1 MWPMPAVL
9 APLLGDGR
17 LGSFVYPDGK
27 RMHWEIRDGDVLLAG
42 QRAGTSPVRL
52 TRPAPPIAVLTSQ
65 HTSSSGEATLV
76 SFLGMDRVRTFG
88 LPTAGYSTANTTVEL
103 SDGALLVLTVAV
115 MADRT
120 GRRYGT
126 SIVPDVRV
134 SPRDGADVTAATAWL
149 TDRPECTGRT
159 HVPSRPACRVP
170 PAETRSR
177 IA

>member
-1 MWPMPAVL
+1 
-9 APLLGDGR
+9 
-17 LGSFVYPDGK
+17 
-27 RMHWEIRDGDVLLAG
+27 MHWEIRDGDVLLAG

-126 SIVPDVRV
+126 SIVPDVLV
-134 SPRDGADVTAATAWL
+134 SPRDGADVTAATAWRPTAPSAPGGHTSRL
-149 TDRPECTGRT
+149 DRLVGFLP
-159 HVPSRPACRVP
+159 PRPVRGSPDRVVFRP
-170 PAETRSR
+170 PATPLATAPGVKRR
-177 IA
+177 